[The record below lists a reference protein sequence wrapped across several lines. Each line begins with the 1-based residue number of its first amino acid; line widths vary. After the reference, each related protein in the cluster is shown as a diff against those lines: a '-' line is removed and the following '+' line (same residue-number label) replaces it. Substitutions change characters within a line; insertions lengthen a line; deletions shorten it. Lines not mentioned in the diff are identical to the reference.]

1 MFAQQQQV
9 EAAAAQILAPVQA
22 TLNSMNNGDST
33 VPKSAQSKA
42 LKAVATAAQ
51 QLAVYQESIGNLI
64 NEMWWNYFWDSVV
77 KYRDIYK

>member
-22 TLNSMNNGDST
+22 TLDSMNKGDST
-33 VPKSAQSKA
+33 VSKAAQNKA
-42 LKAVATAAQ
+42 LKAVASATN
-51 QLAVYQESIGNLI
+51 QLATYQENIGNLI
-64 NEMWWNYFWDSVV
+64 NEMWWSFFWDSVV